1 MLLRWQPKSPPP
13 ALRGIRFPPCATS
26 PAAARVHGQATAP
39 RKASARIRGHL
50 KACSPT
56 AHQQV
61 GDRKPPRRTAS
72 FAEVH
77 GLAQPVQMLR
87 TPLFILM
94 STRLIRKKEEEVG
107 LNEGS
112 RCAPTAMGGTPDASP
127 PELGAGATAGLIK
140 KTRAQSRTLS
150 VLCHCVPLSYRKP
163 RSSHT
168 RRALPYRKHRSQ
180 IKVPVVRGSLRPQET
195 CPRRSLP
202 LRPGSWS
209 AH

>member
-1 MLLRWQPKSPPP
+1 MQADRDRGFGIRECGLGRRRCSQNQSLVRRDAEMRRGEQLFLRLNTHRGQRVSHPRVLLRWQPKSPPP

-94 STRLIRKKEEEVG
+94 STRIIRTK
-107 LNEGS
+107 
-112 RCAPTAMGGTPDASP
+112 RGG
-127 PELGAGATAGLIK
+127 GG
-140 KTRAQSRTLS
+140 
-150 VLCHCVPLSYRKP
+150 
-163 RSSHT
+163 
-168 RRALPYRKHRSQ
+168 
-180 IKVPVVRGSLRPQET
+180 PQ
-195 CPRRSLP
+195 
-202 LRPGSWS
+202 
-209 AH
+209 